1 MIHAIILAAGLGD
14 RLGELTTD
22 RPKAMVPVAGRELIL
37 RVMDFL
43 DHPNIASR
51 TVITGYRGGRLS
63 GFLKEQCPGVAT
75 LHNPHFEAGSI
86 LSLAT
91 AIPAMRGDILL
102 MNVDHIYP
110 RRMLPRLLET
120 TKGITA
126 ICDFD
131 RPLGPDDMKVHL
143 RTGGTLAA
151 IRKTLS
157 TFDGGYIGM
166 TTVGAQL
173 LPRYQQAISEVI
185 EEHGDGAPV
194 EWVLGHLAHQD
205 VDVSIGDV
213 SGIPWLEVD
222 TPEDL
227 AHAEA
232 TLREIPEFL
241 R

>member
-1 MIHAIILAAGLGD
+1 MINAIILAAGLGD
-14 RLGELTTD
+14 RLGELTAE
-22 RPKAMVPVAGRELIL
+22 RPKAMVPVADRELIL

-43 DHPNIASR
+43 DHPSIASR
-51 TVITGYRGGRLS
+51 TVITGYRGFRLAA
-63 GFLKEQCPGVAT
+63 FLKEHCPGVST

-91 AIPAMRGDILL
+91 AVPAMRGDILL
-102 MNVDHIYP
+102 MNVDHLYP
-110 RRMLPRLLET
+110 RRMLPRLFEAS
-120 TKGITA
+120 KGITA

-151 IRKTLS
+151 IRKNLT
-157 TFDGGYIGM
+157 TFDGGYIGL
-166 TTVGAQL
+166 TTVSAPL
-173 LPRYQQAISEVI
+173 LPRYQQAITEVI

-205 VDVSIGDV
+205 VDISIGDV
-213 SGIPWLEVD
+213 SGVPWLEVD

-227 AHAEA
+227 ARAEA
-232 TLREIPEFL
+232 TLREHPEFL

>member
-1 MIHAIILAAGLGD
+1 MIHAIVLAAGLGD
-14 RLGELTTD
+14 RLGEFTAE
-22 RPKAMVPVAGRELIL
+22 RPKAMVPVSGRELIL
-37 RVMDFL
+37 YVMDFL
-43 DHPNIASR
+43 DHPAIASR
-51 TVITGYRGGRLS
+51 TVITGYRGSRLAA
-63 GFLKEQCPGVAT
+63 FLKEYCPGVST
-75 LHNPHFEAGSI
+75 LYNPHFEAGSI
-86 LSLAT
+86 LSLVT
-91 AIPAMRGDILL
+91 AAPAMRGDILL
-102 MNVDHIYP
+102 MNVDHLYP

-151 IRKTLS
+151 IRKNLT

-166 TTVGAQL
+166 TTVHASL
-173 LPRYQQAISEVI
+173 LPRYQQAIAEVM
-185 EEHGDGAPV
+185 EDHGEGAPV

-205 VDVSIGDV
+205 VDITIADV

-222 TPEDL
+222 TPDDL
-227 AHAEA
+227 ARAEE
-232 TLREIPEFL
+232 TLHQHPDFL